1 MQLIDET
8 YKMNYL
14 IVIATDML
22 QIGLVLIV
30 SSSVNNLNK
39 YIF

>member
-14 IVIATDML
+14 IIIATDMF

-30 SSSVNNLNK
+30 STSVIIL
-39 YIF
+39 FLHV